1 MDVQG
6 RGMRPDMEA
15 GELNARLSMDARQT
29 FMRPELLNRIDDIV
43 MFRKLEKEQLR
54 DIVRLLLE
62 RTSKRLASREVSLE
76 VTDAAVDRLAEVGY
90 EPEYGARPLRRVIQR
105 EIDDRIADLFV
116 AGDLADGGAVTVDAT
131 ASGFIVRAAVEA
143 LAA

>member
-1 MDVQG
+1 
-6 RGMRPDMEA
+6 
-15 GELNARLSMDARQT
+15 
-29 FMRPELLNRIDDIV
+29 
-43 MFRKLEKEQLR
+43 RKLEKEQLR

-105 EIDDRIADLFV
+105 EIDDRIADL
-116 AGDLADGGAVTVDAT
+116 
-131 ASGFIVRAAVEA
+131 
-143 LAA
+143 